1 MYHGVR
7 SGNHRINGRH
17 ITAEH
22 FEKQLQYFK
31 KRFTIVPLRQLCEM
45 KVQGIIPRERTI
57 ALTFDDGF
65 LNNLTTALP
74 LLEKYKIHATFFIC
88 TAGISDQ
95 TYSHPTDRVDLIRIS
110 GEPKSIQING
120 ENFFRKGH
128 QVVSGKDGEH
138 AYQYINKLSFEQW
151 LKANRDLK
159 DQLDVKTTQQYNELY
174 QLLDEP
180 SVRDLLKSELV
191 TAGSHSH
198 HHINL
203 STLAPGEVQYQLQE
217 SKTVLNSYSQ
227 SADTVAFPYGF
238 YNNHTIAIAK
248 DVGYRYLIGG
258 GHVHPPYNKDVFPR
272 IGVLDGAGFSYT
284 MLMISNGFKRFGF

>member
-7 SGNHRINGRH
+7 SGNNRINGRH

-22 FEKQLQYFK
+22 FEKQLRYFK
-31 KRFTIVPLRQLCEM
+31 KRFTIVTLRQLCEM

-74 LLEKYKIHATFFIC
+74 LLEKYKIPATFFIC
-88 TAGISDQ
+88 TAGIGDQ
-95 TYSHPTDRVDLIRIS
+95 TYSHPTDRIDLIRIS
-110 GEPKSIQING
+110 GEPTSIQIN
-120 ENFFRKGH
+120 EEKFFRKDH
-128 QVVSGKDGEH
+128 QVVSGKGGEN
-138 AYQYINKLSFEQW
+138 AYHYINKLSFKQW
-151 LKANRDLK
+151 LKANNDLK
-159 DQLDVKTTQQYNELY
+159 AQLDDKTTQQYNELH
-174 QLLDEP
+174 QLLDEA

-191 TAGSHSH
+191 SAGSHSH

-203 STLAPGEVQYQLQE
+203 SALAPEEVQFQLQE
-217 SKTVLNSYSQ
+217 SKTVLNSYLQ
-227 SADTVAFPYGF
+227 PVDTVAFPYGF
-238 YNNHTIAIAK
+238 YNNSTIAIAK
-248 DVGYRYLIGG
+248 DVGYRYLIAG
-258 GHVHPPYNKDVFPR
+258 GHVDPPFDKDVFPR